1 MKKFRE
7 LTEQKETI
15 VFAFGRFN
23 PPTIGHGKLIQK
35 TASVAGSSPY
45 RIYPSFS
52 QDPKKNPLPF
62 ATKVAYM
69 KKMFKSHARNI
80 TVNRKAKTFLKVAS
94 LLHDEGF
101 KNIIMVA
108 GSDRVGEF
116 QALLTKYNGVK
127 SSHGFYEFDNIQV
140 LSAGERDPDSE
151 GVEGMSASK
160 MRAAALDSDFDSF
173 AKGVPFHDT
182 SMKMSDIKKMY
193 LDVRKNMGIRE
204 QRDMGNMDTHEA
216 LRDKYLTG
224 EIWNVGDIIEAN
236 GIVGTIIRKG
246 TNYVSFTD
254 DTDKVHK
261 AWLHEI
267 NEAPE
272 DALSRVLRKI
282 DAISHPARMKQ
293 AVKLYVQQR
302 DQNPKKDGRHI
313 AQKVSNMMG
322 DKVRTNTLADYIN
335 TLIKKGKLPKNLAAQ
350 KKITKT
356 KQEKEIEDMP
366 GSQPAKYYAKGVG
379 DKKDMAKSTKQARA
393 RQFAKQ
399 SKMDDDDP
407 AAYKLAPGDKDAK
420 TRPSQYTK
428 KFKQMYGEESQLD
441 EKIAG
446 LVNKSDKTGVPYS
459 ILKKSY
465 DRGMAAW
472 KTGHRPGTTP
482 QQWAFARVNSML
494 TGGKADPDLQ
504 KQAKKYKKKSKSEE
518 VTENA
523 PDTSDAMKRYK
534 AGKAGFTDIA
544 HLKAKGLIKRADGT
558 KRKSPKYEMN
568 EWGEIDEQAE
578 YDGREVKLNNP
589 TRGDVKKYKVYVKN
603 EKGKVIKIE
612 FGDPNMEIKRDD
624 PGRRKSF
631 RARHR
636 CDSDPAPKWTARYWS
651 CKFWEKGKTVTDLMK
666 G

>member
-1 MKKFRE
+1 
-7 LTEQKETI
+7 
-15 VFAFGRFN
+15 
-23 PPTIGHGKLIQK
+23 
-35 TASVAGSSPY
+35 
-45 RIYPSFS
+45 
-52 QDPKKNPLPF
+52 
-62 ATKVAYM
+62 
-69 KKMFKSHARNI
+69 
-80 TVNRKAKTFLKVAS
+80 
-94 LLHDEGF
+94 
-101 KNIIMVA
+101 
-108 GSDRVGEF
+108 
-116 QALLTKYNGVK
+116 
-127 SSHGFYEFDNIQV
+127 
-140 LSAGERDPDSE
+140 
-151 GVEGMSASK
+151 
-160 MRAAALDSDFDSF
+160 
-173 AKGVPFHDT
+173 
-182 SMKMSDIKKMY
+182 MY

-302 DQNPKKDGRHI
+302 DLNPKKDGRHI

-534 AGKAGFTDIA
+534 AGNAGFTDIA

-578 YDGREVKLNNP
+578 YDGRKVKLNNP

>member
-293 AVKLYVQQR
+293 ALKLYVQQR
-302 DQNPKKDGRHI
+302 DLNPKKDGRHI

-578 YDGREVKLNNP
+578 YDGRKVKLNNP

>member
-1 MKKFRE
+1 
-7 LTEQKETI
+7 
-15 VFAFGRFN
+15 
-23 PPTIGHGKLIQK
+23 
-35 TASVAGSSPY
+35 
-45 RIYPSFS
+45 
-52 QDPKKNPLPF
+52 
-62 ATKVAYM
+62 
-69 KKMFKSHARNI
+69 
-80 TVNRKAKTFLKVAS
+80 
-94 LLHDEGF
+94 
-101 KNIIMVA
+101 
-108 GSDRVGEF
+108 
-116 QALLTKYNGVK
+116 
-127 SSHGFYEFDNIQV
+127 
-140 LSAGERDPDSE
+140 
-151 GVEGMSASK
+151 
-160 MRAAALDSDFDSF
+160 
-173 AKGVPFHDT
+173 
-182 SMKMSDIKKMY
+182 
-193 LDVRKNMGIRE
+193 
-204 QRDMGNMDTHEA
+204 
-216 LRDKYLTG
+216 
-224 EIWNVGDIIEAN
+224 
-236 GIVGTIIRKG
+236 
-246 TNYVSFTD
+246 
-254 DTDKVHK
+254 
-261 AWLHEI
+261 
-267 NEAPE
+267 
-272 DALSRVLRKI
+272 
-282 DAISHPARMKQ
+282 
-293 AVKLYVQQR
+293 
-302 DQNPKKDGRHI
+302 
-313 AQKVSNMMG
+313 MMG

-335 TLIKKGKLPKNLAAQ
+335 TLVKKGKLPKNLAAQ

-407 AAYKLAPGDKDAK
+407 DAYKPAPGDKDAK

-428 KFKQMYGEESQLD
+428 KFKQMYGEGAKQAVAGGKVQKLVTAHGLKYKGKKYDEIDMELKGIDNNTKMVTFNIIHPKEIFGNEVKIPFKTLRRGPFMATDTSKIFKEEESQLD

-578 YDGREVKLNNP
+578 YDGRKVKLNNP

>member
-23 PPTIGHGKLIQK
+23 PPTIGHGKLIEK

-302 DQNPKKDGRHI
+302 DLNPKKDGRHI

-578 YDGREVKLNNP
+578 YDGRKVKLNNP

>member
-69 KKMFKSHARNI
+69 KKMFKSHARNV
-80 TVNRKAKTFLKVAS
+80 TVNRKAKTFLNVAS

-302 DQNPKKDGRHI
+302 DLNPKKDGRHI

-578 YDGREVKLNNP
+578 YDGRKVKLNNP

>member
-261 AWLHEI
+261 AWLHDI

-302 DQNPKKDGRHI
+302 DLNPKKDGRHI

-578 YDGREVKLNNP
+578 YDGRKVKLNNP

>member
-80 TVNRKAKTFLKVAS
+80 TVNRKAKTFLNVAS

-302 DQNPKKDGRHI
+302 DLNPKKDGRHI

-518 VTENA
+518 VTESA

-578 YDGREVKLNNP
+578 YDGRKVKLNNP

>member
-302 DQNPKKDGRHI
+302 DLNPKKDGRHI

-518 VTENA
+518 VTESA

-578 YDGREVKLNNP
+578 YDGRKVKLNNP

>member
-7 LTEQKETI
+7 LIEQKETI

-23 PPTIGHGKLIQK
+23 PPTIGHGKLIEK

-80 TVNRKAKTFLKVAS
+80 TVNRKAKTFLNVAS

-302 DQNPKKDGRHI
+302 DLNPKKDGRHI

-578 YDGREVKLNNP
+578 YDGRKVKLNNP

>member
-1 MKKFRE
+1 
-7 LTEQKETI
+7 
-15 VFAFGRFN
+15 
-23 PPTIGHGKLIQK
+23 
-35 TASVAGSSPY
+35 
-45 RIYPSFS
+45 
-52 QDPKKNPLPF
+52 
-62 ATKVAYM
+62 M

-80 TVNRKAKTFLKVAS
+80 TVNRKAKTFLNVAS

-302 DQNPKKDGRHI
+302 DLNPKKDGRHI

-578 YDGREVKLNNP
+578 YDGRKVKLNNP

>member
-80 TVNRKAKTFLKVAS
+80 TVNRKAKTFLNVAS

-302 DQNPKKDGRHI
+302 DLNPKKDGRHI

-578 YDGREVKLNNP
+578 YDGRKVKLNNP

>member
-23 PPTIGHGKLIQK
+23 PPTIGHGKLIEK

-578 YDGREVKLNNP
+578 YDGRKVKLNNP

>member
-69 KKMFKSHARNI
+69 KKMFKSHARNV
-80 TVNRKAKTFLKVAS
+80 TVNRKAKTFLNVAS

-302 DQNPKKDGRHI
+302 DLNPKKDGRHI

-534 AGKAGFTDIA
+534 AGKAGFTDIS
-544 HLKAKGLIKRADGT
+544 HLKAKGLIKRSDGT
-558 KRKSPKYEMN
+558 KKKSDKYEMN

-578 YDGREVKLNNP
+578 YDGRKVKLNNP

>member
-302 DQNPKKDGRHI
+302 DLNPKKDGRHI

-534 AGKAGFTDIA
+534 AGNAGFTDIA

-578 YDGREVKLNNP
+578 YDGRKVKLNNP

>member
-7 LTEQKETI
+7 LIEQKETI

-23 PPTIGHGKLIQK
+23 PPTIGHGKLIEK

-80 TVNRKAKTFLKVAS
+80 TVNRKAKTFLNVAS

-335 TLIKKGKLPKNLAAQ
+335 TLVKKGKLPKNLAAQ

-578 YDGREVKLNNP
+578 YDGRKVKLNNP

>member
-7 LTEQKETI
+7 LIEQKETI

-23 PPTIGHGKLIQK
+23 PPTIGHGKLIEK

-302 DQNPKKDGRHI
+302 DLNPKKDGRHI

-578 YDGREVKLNNP
+578 YDGRKVKLNNP

>member
-7 LTEQKETI
+7 LIEQKETI

-23 PPTIGHGKLIQK
+23 PPTIGHGKLIEK

-80 TVNRKAKTFLKVAS
+80 TVNRKAKTFLNVAS

-140 LSAGERDPDSE
+140 VSAGERDPDSE

-335 TLIKKGKLPKNLAAQ
+335 TLVKKGKLPKNLAAQ

-504 KQAKKYKKKSKSEE
+504 KQAKKYKKKSKSAE

-578 YDGREVKLNNP
+578 YDGRKVKLNNP

>member
-578 YDGREVKLNNP
+578 YDGRKVKLNNP

>member
-302 DQNPKKDGRHI
+302 DLNPKKDGRHI

-356 KQEKEIEDMP
+356 KQEKEIEDLP
-366 GSQPAKYYAKGVG
+366 GSQPAKYYAKGIG

-578 YDGREVKLNNP
+578 YDGRKVKLNNP

>member
-1 MKKFRE
+1 
-7 LTEQKETI
+7 
-15 VFAFGRFN
+15 
-23 PPTIGHGKLIQK
+23 
-35 TASVAGSSPY
+35 
-45 RIYPSFS
+45 
-52 QDPKKNPLPF
+52 
-62 ATKVAYM
+62 M

-302 DQNPKKDGRHI
+302 DLNPKKDGRHI

-578 YDGREVKLNNP
+578 YDGRKVKLNNP

>member
-302 DQNPKKDGRHI
+302 DLNPKKDGRHI

-578 YDGREVKLNNP
+578 YDGRKVKLNNP

>member
-23 PPTIGHGKLIQK
+23 PPTIGHGKLIEK

-80 TVNRKAKTFLKVAS
+80 TVNRKAKTFLNVAS

-578 YDGREVKLNNP
+578 YDGRKVKLNNP

>member
-23 PPTIGHGKLIQK
+23 PPTIGHGKLIEK

-80 TVNRKAKTFLKVAS
+80 TVNRKAKTFLNVAS

-293 AVKLYVQQR
+293 ALKLYVQQR
-302 DQNPKKDGRHI
+302 DLNPKKDGRHI

-578 YDGREVKLNNP
+578 YDGRKVKLNNP

>member
-356 KQEKEIEDMP
+356 KQEKEIEDLP

-578 YDGREVKLNNP
+578 YDGRKVKLNNP

>member
-80 TVNRKAKTFLKVAS
+80 TVNRKAKTFLNVAS

-302 DQNPKKDGRHI
+302 DLNPKKDGRHI

-578 YDGREVKLNNP
+578 YDGRKVKLNNP

-603 EKGKVIKIE
+603 ENGKVIKIE

>member
-261 AWLHEI
+261 AWLHDI

-302 DQNPKKDGRHI
+302 DLNPKKDGRHI

-356 KQEKEIEDMP
+356 KQEKEIEDLP
-366 GSQPAKYYAKGVG
+366 GSQPAKYYAKGIG

-518 VTENA
+518 VTESA

-578 YDGREVKLNNP
+578 YDGRKVKLNNP

>member
-23 PPTIGHGKLIQK
+23 PPTIGHGKLIEK

-80 TVNRKAKTFLKVAS
+80 TVNRKAKTFLNVAS

-335 TLIKKGKLPKNLAAQ
+335 TLVKKGKLPKNLAAQ

-578 YDGREVKLNNP
+578 YDGRKVKLNNP

>member
-94 LLHDEGF
+94 L
-101 KNIIMVA
+101 
-108 GSDRVGEF
+108 
-116 QALLTKYNGVK
+116 
-127 SSHGFYEFDNIQV
+127 

-302 DQNPKKDGRHI
+302 DLNPKKDGRHI

-578 YDGREVKLNNP
+578 YDGRKVKLNNP